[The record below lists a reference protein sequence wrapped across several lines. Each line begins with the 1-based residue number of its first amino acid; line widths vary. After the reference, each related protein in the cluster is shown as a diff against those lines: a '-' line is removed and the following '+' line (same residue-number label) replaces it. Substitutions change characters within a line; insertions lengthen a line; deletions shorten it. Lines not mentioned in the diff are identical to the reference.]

1 MKSSGRLQTG
11 EHILAKIL
19 EDEYDCQFVMARFYE
34 DYGEIDVNCE
44 SDLRENDLRDYQDK
58 LNDITKKNLNVIIKT
73 KSRSEAENEIS
84 LKSIPDSVQEVRIV
98 EIVGFDKRP
107 CRDPHVQNTKEIGEF
122 IITKPKRVGK
132 DRYRFKFTV
141 S

>member
-1 MKSSGRLQTG
+1 M
-11 EHILAKIL
+11 
-19 EDEYDCQFVMARFYE
+19 
-34 DYGEIDVNCE
+34 
-44 SDLRENDLRDYQDK
+44 
-58 LNDITKKNLNVIIKT
+58 
-73 KSRSEAENEIS
+73 
-84 LKSIPDSVQEVRIV
+84 KSIPDSVQEVRIV